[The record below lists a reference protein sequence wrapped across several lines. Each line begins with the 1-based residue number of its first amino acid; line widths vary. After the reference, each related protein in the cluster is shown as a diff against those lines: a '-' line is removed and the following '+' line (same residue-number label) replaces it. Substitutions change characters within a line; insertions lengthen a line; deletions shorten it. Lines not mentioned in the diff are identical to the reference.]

1 MARPGCG
8 GSCATTDTTRVA
20 VLDGGAG
27 RVAGR
32 GAAAHGRPESRP
44 GRRPHAPTRAADVVD
59 ADGAAAAAVLLD
71 ARAPERFR
79 GDTEPLDPVAGH
91 IPGAANLPFAE
102 LAPSGGSSTRRAA
115 PAPGGRRSGPG
126 ADVAAYCGS
135 GVTACTIVLAAEV
148 AGTGPVRLY
157 SGSWSEWSRAGRPA
171 ER

>member
-1 MARPGCG
+1 M
-8 GSCATTDTTRVA
+8 
-20 VLDGGAG
+20 
-27 RVAGR
+27 
-32 GAAAHGRPESRP
+32 
-44 GRRPHAPTRAADVVD
+44 VD

-79 GDTEPLDPVAGH
+79 GETEPLDPVAGH

-102 LAPSGGSSTRRAA
+102 LAP
-115 PAPGGRRSGPG
+115 GGRFLDAPELRRRLEAAGASPG

-157 SGSWSEWSRAGRPA
+157 PGSWSEWSRAGRPA